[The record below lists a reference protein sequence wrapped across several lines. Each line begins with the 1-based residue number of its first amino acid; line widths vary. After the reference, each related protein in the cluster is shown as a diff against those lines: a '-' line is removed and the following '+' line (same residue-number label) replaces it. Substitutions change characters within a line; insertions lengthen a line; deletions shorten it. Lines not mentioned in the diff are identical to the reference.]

1 MKIIR
6 IKYMS
11 EFTNKISCLFLGY
24 VFLFFS
30 CSSKQEKMNEMAY
43 DGDLQSF
50 QKNVITM
57 KTVNFQDERGWTPLM
72 AAAENNQL
80 GIIDF
85 LIKERSYLDI
95 QNESGDT
102 ALMRSVYMNHTKA
115 AEKLILAG
123 ASLKIRDNGGFTP
136 FLKAIEKGRLEM
148 AMLLAKE
155 KSDFKDRTLN
165 PVKKTALHLAVK
177 KGNLELIKWL
187 LENGSDINA
196 KDEDGRSPLM
206 DSIIEKQLP
215 IAKLLIEK
223 GASTSEISLKGDTI
237 SSLARQTFNTDI
249 IIYID
254 NLAGGAPKKK

>member
-1 MKIIR
+1 ME
-6 IKYMS
+6 YMS
-11 EFTNKISCLFLGY
+11 KLNIKIFYFFLGCL
-24 VFLFFS
+24 FLFFS

-50 QKNVITM
+50 QSSITKF

-72 AAAENNQL
+72 AAADNNQL
-80 GIIDF
+80 SIIDF

-102 ALMRSVYMNHTKA
+102 ALMRAVYMNHNKA

-123 ASLKIRDNGGFTP
+123 ASMKIRDKNGFTP
-136 FLKAIEKGRLEM
+136 FLKACEKGRLEM

-155 KSDFKDRTLN
+155 KADFKDRTLN
-165 PVKKTALHLAVK
+165 PIKKSALHLAVK

-187 LENGSDINA
+187 LENGSEINA
-196 KDEDGRSPLM
+196 KDEDGKSPLM
-206 DSIIEKQLP
+206 DSITEKQIP
-215 IAKLLIEK
+215 SSKLLIEK

-237 SSLARQTFNTDI
+237 YSLARQTFDVDLIT
-249 IIYID
+249 YID
-254 NLAGGAPKKK
+254 NLGGGTPKKK